1 MTDAL
6 ARRLAHWAVSLRS
19 DDLPPEV
26 VDKAKTVLLHGIGIG
41 LAGHPEPIS
50 RAALEFVRAGETA
63 GEAGCAIL
71 GTDLRATAAGAAFA
85 NSVLLHARLQE
96 DAYRTASHPGS
107 TVIPAALAVAEQTG
121 ATGRDLL
128 LAIVAGYEV
137 MAAVMADTVPLTTP
151 RGFRATPLYGGFGA
165 AAAAAKLLGLDEDR
179 FTSAL
184 NFAATLTGGTTGGM
198 GSGMAMMAVQNAWA
212 ARNGLLAAQ
221 VAAAGAAVTEDGL
234 EVKGGFYPA
243 FAGLTDPPDS
253 AAHLGREWRIHEVT
267 LKRYPSAMFNQ
278 PIIHVALG
286 LVRTH
291 DLPAD
296 RIDRIRLE
304 LADFEIRYPSNE
316 FKERLESLSA
326 PALMVAQAIA
336 DKRGPT
342 SPHPKT
348 DPPSAAAR
356 ALLPKIEVAGG
367 RSGLSPRLTVT
378 LRDGSSYTAETHDA
392 ADFRFDF
399 AEDAAI
405 VRSLRSAMPIDSRRL
420 DQVIEDI
427 ARVDTLPSTAPLVP
441 VVGARR

>member
-1 MTDAL
+1 MPDAL
-6 ARRLAHWAVSLRS
+6 ARRLARWAAGLRY

-26 VDKAKTVLLHGIGIG
+26 IQKAKTVLLHGIGIG

-50 RAALEFVRAGETA
+50 RSALEFVRGGEAAGEH
-63 GEAGCAIL
+63 GCAIL
-71 GTDLRATAAGAAFA
+71 GAGFRATAAGAAFA

-96 DAYRTASHPGS
+96 DAYRTASHPGT
-107 TVIPAALAVAEQTG
+107 TVIPAALAIGEQVG

-128 LAIVAGYEV
+128 VAIVAGYET

-165 AAAAAKLLGLDEDR
+165 AAAAGKLLGLDEDR
-179 FTSAL
+179 LTSAL

-198 GSGMAMMAVQNAWA
+198 GSGMVMMATQNAWA

-221 VAAAGAAVTEDGL
+221 VAATGASVTEDGL

-243 FAGLTDPPDS
+243 FAGLTDPPDI
-253 AAHLGREWRIHEVT
+253 AAHLGHEWRIHEVT

-286 LVRTH
+286 LARTH
-291 DLPAD
+291 DLPPD

-316 FKERLESLSA
+316 FKERLETLSA
-326 PALMVAQAIA
+326 PALMAAQAVA

-342 SPHPKT
+342 SPNPKT

-356 ALLPKIEVAGG
+356 ALLAKIDLAGG
-367 RSGLSPRLTVT
+367 RPGLSPRITVT
-378 LRDGSSYTAETHDA
+378 LRDGASYTAETQDA
-392 ADFRFDF
+392 ADFRFNF
-399 AEDAAI
+399 EEDATI
-405 VRSLRSAMPIDSRRL
+405 VRSLQSAMPIGAGRL
-420 DQVIEDI
+420 EQMIAQIGQVEK
-427 ARVDTLPSTAPLVP
+427 LPAITILVP
-441 VVGARR
+441 TMGS